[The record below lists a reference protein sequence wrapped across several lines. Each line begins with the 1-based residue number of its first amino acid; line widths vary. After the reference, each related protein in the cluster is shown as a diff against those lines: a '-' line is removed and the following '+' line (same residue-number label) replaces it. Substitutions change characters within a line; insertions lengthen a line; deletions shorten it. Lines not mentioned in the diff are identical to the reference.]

1 VVAVAR
7 GVGTRR
13 LWVDGAVLGGLMFA
27 VLMAFSRT
35 GWLTMLIGVPG
46 VVAILVH
53 HHWAGRRFLVRRVGA
68 AVLVAAVLV
77 GGIWVVDR
85 PGVGGDVGTEFSFR
99 LTQGWNVLA
108 SLTGLFEH
116 STRFQEAFNASEERA
131 DVWPDYVRMFRRHPI
146 TGVGLSVGWQTE
158 QIGQE
163 PHNLLLELLAE
174 TGLVGTAAFFLLLV
188 MVFRRGRGAA
198 GYAALLMAFLPS
210 MTQTVLFEPTWWLAA
225 GILLAGGSMLDDRH
239 PAPD

>member
-1 VVAVAR
+1 
-7 GVGTRR
+7 
-13 LWVDGAVLGGLMFA
+13 
-27 VLMAFSRT
+27 
-35 GWLTMLIGVPG
+35 
-46 VVAILVH
+46 
-53 HHWAGRRFLVRRVGA
+53 
-68 AVLVAAVLV
+68 
-77 GGIWVVDR
+77 
-85 PGVGGDVGTEFSFR
+85 
-99 LTQGWNVLA
+99 VLA

-225 GILLAGGSMLDDRH
+225 GILLAGGSMLDDRL
-239 PAPD
+239 PVPD